1 MKYKKLTLSLI
12 IMMILSLGGVAATL
26 TYAKLS
32 SSNTTQTMSGGTPP
46 SMPGN
51 SQSNSSGNTTQ
62 NQSNS
67 SGNTTQNQSNS
78 SGNTT
83 QNQSNSSG
91 NTTQNQTN
99 SSSNTTQNQTDSSNK
114 NMMISSTQSSGLGSM
129 QVLIIG
135 ECLFVFSASS
145 LVLIATKAG
154 KKSIKEALNKSY
166 KVVIV
171 VISTVLLTGALTYG
185 TVMCAN
191 TYLLDN
197 KQVQLQGSG
206 TPPTLPSQ
214 SQ

>member
-12 IMMILSLGGVAATL
+12 IMMSLSLGGVAATL

-51 SQSNSSGNTTQ
+51 SQSNSSSNTTQ
-62 NQSNS
+62 NQTNS
-67 SGNTTQNQSNS
+67 SGNTTQD
-78 SGNTT
+78 
-83 QNQSNSSG
+83 QSNSSG
-91 NTTQNQTN
+91 NTTQNQTD
-99 SSSNTTQNQTDSSNK
+99 SSGNTTQNQTDSSNK

-129 QVLIIG
+129 QALIIG

-185 TVMCAN
+185 VMCAN
-191 TYLLDN
+191 TYLLDS

>member
-51 SQSNSSGNTTQ
+51 SQSNSSD
-62 NQSNS
+62 
-67 SGNTTQNQSNS
+67 
-78 SGNTT
+78 
-83 QNQSNSSG
+83 
-91 NTTQNQTN
+91 
-99 SSSNTTQNQTDSSNK
+99 NTTQNQTDSSNK
-114 NMMISSTQSSGLGSM
+114 NMMISSTQSSGLGLM
-129 QVLIIG
+129 QALIIG

-145 LVLIATKAG
+145 LVFIATKAG

-191 TYLLDN
+191 TYLLDS

>member
-51 SQSNSSGNTTQ
+51 SQSNSSD
-62 NQSNS
+62 
-67 SGNTTQNQSNS
+67 
-78 SGNTT
+78 
-83 QNQSNSSG
+83 
-91 NTTQNQTN
+91 
-99 SSSNTTQNQTDSSNK
+99 NTTQNQTDSSNK

-129 QVLIIG
+129 QALIIG
-135 ECLFVFSASS
+135 ECIFVFSASS

-185 TVMCAN
+185 VMCAN
-191 TYLLDN
+191 TYLLDS
-197 KQVQLQGSG
+197 KQVQLQSSG

>member
-46 SMPGN
+46 SMSGN
-51 SQSNSSGNTTQ
+51 SQSNSS
-62 NQSNS
+62 S
-67 SGNTTQNQSNS
+67 
-78 SGNTT
+78 
-83 QNQSNSSG
+83 

-99 SSSNTTQNQTDSSNK
+99 SSGNTTHNQTDSSGNTTQNQTDSSNK

-129 QVLIIG
+129 QALIIG

-185 TVMCAN
+185 VMCAN
-191 TYLLDN
+191 TYLLDS
-197 KQVQLQGSG
+197 KKVQLQGSG

>member
-1 MKYKKLTLSLI
+1 
-12 IMMILSLGGVAATL
+12 
-26 TYAKLS
+26 
-32 SSNTTQTMSGGTPP
+32 MSGGTPP

-51 SQSNSSGNTTQ
+51 SQSNSSDNTTQ

-67 SGNTTQNQSNS
+67 S
-78 SGNTT
+78 
-83 QNQSNSSG
+83 
-91 NTTQNQTN
+91 
-99 SSSNTTQNQTDSSNK
+99 SNTAQNQTDSSNK
-114 NMMISSTQSSGLGSM
+114 NMMIPSTQSSGLGSM
-129 QVLIIG
+129 QALIIG

-185 TVMCAN
+185 VMCAN
-191 TYLLDN
+191 TYLLDS

>member
-67 SGNTTQNQSNS
+67 SGNTTQNQS
-78 SGNTT
+78 
-83 QNQSNSSG
+83 
-91 NTTQNQTN
+91 N

-171 VISTVLLTGALTYG
+171 VISTVLLIGALTYG

-191 TYLLDN
+191 TYLLDS

-206 TPPTLPSQ
+206 TPPTLPNQ

>member
-67 SGNTTQNQSNS
+67 SGNTTQNQS
-78 SGNTT
+78 
-83 QNQSNSSG
+83 
-91 NTTQNQTN
+91 N

-191 TYLLDN
+191 TYLLDS

-206 TPPTLPSQ
+206 TPPTLPNQ

>member
-32 SSNTTQTMSGGTPP
+32 SSSTTQTMSGGTPP

-51 SQSNSSGNTTQ
+51 SQSNSSD
-62 NQSNS
+62 
-67 SGNTTQNQSNS
+67 
-78 SGNTT
+78 NTT

-99 SSSNTTQNQTDSSNK
+99 SLSNTTQNQTDSSNK

-129 QVLIIG
+129 QALIIG

-185 TVMCAN
+185 VMCAN
-191 TYLLDN
+191 TYLLDS

>member
-51 SQSNSSGNTTQ
+51 SQSNSSSNTTQ

-67 SGNTTQNQSNS
+67 SS
-78 SGNTT
+78 
-83 QNQSNSSG
+83 
-91 NTTQNQTN
+91 NTTQNQTD

-191 TYLLDN
+191 TYLLDS

-206 TPPTLPSQ
+206 TPPTLPNQ

>member
-1 MKYKKLTLSLI
+1 
-12 IMMILSLGGVAATL
+12 
-26 TYAKLS
+26 
-32 SSNTTQTMSGGTPP
+32 MSGGTPP
-46 SMPGN
+46 SIPGN
-51 SQSNSSGNTTQ
+51 SQSNSSD
-62 NQSNS
+62 
-67 SGNTTQNQSNS
+67 
-78 SGNTT
+78 
-83 QNQSNSSG
+83 

-99 SSSNTTQNQTDSSNK
+99 SSGNTTQNQTDSSNK

-129 QVLIIG
+129 QALIIG

-191 TYLLDN
+191 TYLLDS

>member
-46 SMPGN
+46 SIPGN
-51 SQSNSSGNTTQ
+51 SQSNSSDNTTQ

-67 SGNTTQNQSNS
+67 S
-78 SGNTT
+78 
-83 QNQSNSSG
+83 
-91 NTTQNQTN
+91 
-99 SSSNTTQNQTDSSNK
+99 SNTAQNQTDSSNK

-129 QVLIIG
+129 QALIIG

-191 TYLLDN
+191 TYLLDS

>member
-51 SQSNSSGNTTQ
+51 SQSNSSSNTTQNQTNSSSNTTQNQTDSSSNTTQ

-67 SGNTTQNQSNS
+67 SG
-78 SGNTT
+78 
-83 QNQSNSSG
+83 
-91 NTTQNQTN
+91 
-99 SSSNTTQNQTDSSNK
+99 NTTQNQTDSSNK

-171 VISTVLLTGALTYG
+171 VISTVLLTGTLTYG

-191 TYLLDN
+191 TYLLDS

>member
-32 SSNTTQTMSGGTPP
+32 SSNTTQTISGGTPP
-46 SMPGN
+46 TMPGN
-51 SQSNSSGNTTQ
+51 SQSNSSGNTAQ
-62 NQSNS
+62 NQSNA
-67 SGNTTQNQSNS
+67 SGNTTQDQS
-78 SGNTT
+78 
-83 QNQSNSSG
+83 
-91 NTTQNQTN
+91 N

-114 NMMISSTQSSGLGSM
+114 NMMISSTRSSGLGSM

-185 TVMCAN
+185 TMMCAN
-191 TYLLDN
+191 TYLLDS

>member
-78 SGNTT
+78 S
-83 QNQSNSSG
+83 
-91 NTTQNQTN
+91 
-99 SSSNTTQNQTDSSNK
+99 SNTTQNQTDSSNK

-135 ECLFVFSASS
+135 ECLFIFSASS

-191 TYLLDN
+191 TYLLDS

-206 TPPTLPSQ
+206 TPPTLPNQ

>member
-1 MKYKKLTLSLI
+1 
-12 IMMILSLGGVAATL
+12 
-26 TYAKLS
+26 
-32 SSNTTQTMSGGTPP
+32 
-46 SMPGN
+46 
-51 SQSNSSGNTTQ
+51 
-62 NQSNS
+62 
-67 SGNTTQNQSNS
+67 
-78 SGNTT
+78 
-83 QNQSNSSG
+83 
-91 NTTQNQTN
+91 
-99 SSSNTTQNQTDSSNK
+99 NTTQNQTDSSNK

-191 TYLLDN
+191 TYLLDS

>member
-51 SQSNSSGNTTQ
+51 SQSNSSDNTTQ

-78 SGNTT
+78 S
-83 QNQSNSSG
+83 
-91 NTTQNQTN
+91 
-99 SSSNTTQNQTDSSNK
+99 SNTAQNQTDSSNK

-129 QVLIIG
+129 QALIIG
-135 ECLFVFSASS
+135 ECIFVFSASS

-185 TVMCAN
+185 VMCAN
-191 TYLLDN
+191 TYLLDS

>member
-78 SGNTT
+78 S
-83 QNQSNSSG
+83 
-91 NTTQNQTN
+91 
-99 SSSNTTQNQTDSSNK
+99 SNTTQNQTDSSNK

-135 ECLFVFSASS
+135 ECLFGFSASS

-191 TYLLDN
+191 TYLLDS

-206 TPPTLPSQ
+206 TPPTLPNQ

>member
-46 SMPGN
+46 SMPGK
-51 SQSNSSGNTTQ
+51 SQSNSSSNTTQ

-67 SGNTTQNQSNS
+67 SGNTTQDQSNS
-78 SGNTT
+78 LGNTT
-83 QNQSNSSG
+83 QNQSNSSS
-91 NTTQNQTN
+91 NTTQNQTD

-191 TYLLDN
+191 TYLLDS

-206 TPPTLPSQ
+206 TPPTLPNQ

>member
-78 SGNTT
+78 S
-83 QNQSNSSG
+83 S
-91 NTTQNQTN
+91 NTTQNQTD

-191 TYLLDN
+191 TYLLDS

-206 TPPTLPSQ
+206 TPPTLPNQ

>member
-51 SQSNSSGNTTQ
+51 SQSNSLGNTTQNQSNSSGNTTQ
-62 NQSNS
+62 DQSNS

-83 QNQSNSSG
+83 QNQS
-91 NTTQNQTN
+91 N

-171 VISTVLLTGALTYG
+171 VISTVLLTGTLTYG

-191 TYLLDN
+191 TYLLDS

>member
-51 SQSNSSGNTTQ
+51 S
-62 NQSNS
+62 QSNS

-154 KKSIKEALNKSY
+154 KKSIKEALNKSH

-191 TYLLDN
+191 TYLLDS

>member
-51 SQSNSSGNTTQ
+51 SQSNSSSNTTQ

-67 SGNTTQNQSNS
+67 SGNTTQNQS
-78 SGNTT
+78 
-83 QNQSNSSG
+83 
-91 NTTQNQTN
+91 N

-191 TYLLDN
+191 TYLLDS

-206 TPPTLPSQ
+206 TPPTLPNQ